1 MPSMATGPR
10 HGALP
15 SKAPTGSLVIGGS
28 PVKLGPS
35 VLARTSRTGGVPCAP
50 RGVPCAPRSPGPARG
65 SIEFAE
71 EKPLR
76 VTGNNCGSRQERL
89 EKQQGKE
96 ARGVREAIAV
106 RVPLAFVYACV
117 CSLQRVSATS
127 FRFASEKMLRHR
139 GLKSRTPIVTLS
151 LSNPLKP
158 THTRSAT
165 RRAWP
170 TSV

>member
-1 MPSMATGPR
+1 MHRGALGRPSSMPSDRCGSMATGPR

-89 EKQQGKE
+89 WRSSRAGSNTM
-96 ARGVREAIAV
+96 GVREAIAV
-106 RVPLAFVYACV
+106 RCRGVARFCVCV

-127 FRFASEKMLRHR
+127 FRFASEKMLRTQGVKLQDTR
-139 GLKSRTPIVTLS
+139 PVTLS
-151 LSNPLKP
+151 L
-158 THTRSAT
+158 
-165 RRAWP
+165 
-170 TSV
+170 

>member
-1 MPSMATGPR
+1 MHRGALGRPSSMPSDRCGSMATGPR

-89 EKQQGKE
+89 EKQQ
-96 ARGVREAIAV
+96 RGVREAIAV
-106 RVPLAFVYACV
+106 RVPGRGSLLCMYAMC
-117 CSLQRVSATS
+117 LQ
-127 FRFASEKMLRHR
+127 
-139 GLKSRTPIVTLS
+139 
-151 LSNPLKP
+151 
-158 THTRSAT
+158 SAT
-165 RRAWP
+165 RVCNILSFRKRKDVAN
-170 TSV
+170 TGG